1 MAKTIVIFPGG
12 FHPPHAGHVASFNA
26 LKDAFPGSE
35 AFMVST
41 GYTAERPFPFEKK
54 KTLAIAAGIP
64 ENSFVEVKSPYVAI
78 EVTKKFDKEKDFLV
92 FGVSEKDADRF
103 TYTKK
108 DGSPG
113 YFQKWTPDVEMVPFA
128 KHAYI
133 YITPILEFKVAGKI
147 VTSASAIRKMYKDAD
162 EKTKKII
169 LKDLYPNANLEDVK
183 DLFDEVLKEVY
194 MPKKYRVGLSKSTA
208 GNRKRFWVKLG
219 NYPYT
224 KAEYSKAEKVP
235 GDAKSETRPS
245 QYNKK
250 YQQMFGESRSIKAL
264 QKKAK
269 ATGIPYGILKQ
280 VYNRGMAAWVTGH
293 RPGASQSA
301 WAFAR
306 VNSFVTKGKTWKT
319 ADADLAKKARRFLKE
334 DWKLSYYKS
343 GYITPSG
350 KVINGNHDAIAKANN
365 LTRKLALEKGWIRFY
380 ITTSGE
386 AAYNFKSGRDDRAN
400 SIRYIKKHIENNA
413 SKINKI
419 IIDSPDISNFT
430 KDKIKNW
437 ASWLTGKNLEEAHI
451 FPQYYKWGWIDPK
464 GNIHNP
470 IETDKTHIAILRR
483 LAEEDPSL
491 NLSENE
497 TESSATRKGWI
508 RWLVEYQAKDKQ
520 YVVFFNTTKVN
531 KLIKVYSSIERIVTE
546 NKDASFFNFLYT
558 GYKYIQSLKYR
569 DFISKIKQLFG
580 VDESHLEKQDMDYEI
595 EMASGQLKKI
605 IDLATNTLNY
615 IQNESQLD
623 SWIQDKIS
631 VSAHNMEAIYDYFH
645 YSEEKI
651 EEKIVKKDKKY
662 YLLSKKT
669 GKNLGGPYDTKEK
682 AGQRERQVQFFN
694 HLNK

>member
-35 AFMVST
+35 AFMAST

-54 KTLAIAAGIP
+54 KALAIAAGIP
-64 ENSFVEVKSPYVAI
+64 KDSFVEVKSPYVAI
-78 EVTKKFDKEKDFLV
+78 EITKKFDKEKDFLV

-169 LKDLYPNANLEDVK
+169 LKDLYPNANLEDIK

-194 MPKKYRVGLSKSTA
+194 MPKKYRAGLSKSTA
-208 GNRKRFWVKLG
+208 GKRKRFWVKLG
-219 NYPYT
+219 KYPYT

-306 VNSFVTKGKTWKT
+306 VNSFVTKGKTWRT
-319 ADADLAKKARRFLKE
+319 ADADLAKKARKYLNEDQLNEASGTNWAWYWVPMKGLKVRKY
-334 DWKLSYYKS
+334 DPNKS
-343 GYITPSG
+343 GGEHESMAGELGLDDIDELPRGQFWISDEDKKQTSHTSYNWTPMPP
-350 KVINGNHDAIAKANN
+350 KDIH
-365 LTRKLALEKGWIRFY
+365 LQLRKYFKIPKDWSHYTKWI
-380 ITTSGE
+380 IGDE
-386 AAYNFKSGRDDRAN
+386 N
-400 SIRYIKKHIENNA
+400 IK
-413 SKINKI
+413 
-419 IIDSPDISNFT
+419 
-430 KDKIKNW
+430 
-437 ASWLTGKNLEEAHI
+437 EAHI
-451 FPQYYKWGWIDPK
+451 FDYFDWGWITPTGEIIKPTSSDS
-464 GNIHNP
+464 
-470 IETDKTHIAILRR
+470 THTAILRR
-483 LAEEDPSL
+483 LAEEQENKYNISPKE
-491 NLSENE
+491 SEF
-497 TESSATRKGWI
+497 SATNKGWI
-508 RWLVEYQAKDKQ
+508 RWLVNVESGNF
-520 YVVFFNTTKVN
+520 VLSFNTRQ
-531 KLIKVYSSIERIVTE
+531 LIKKITIFKSIERIMNQHKDSQGFMFEWFPSEYTVKRVEE
-546 NKDASFFNFLYT
+546 NKFGAF
-558 GYKYIQSLKYR
+558 KQSINKVFGLK
-569 DFISKIKQLFG
+569 
-580 VDESHLEKQDMDYEI
+580 ENLEEQDMDYEI

-615 IQNESQLD
+615 IQNKSELD

-631 VSAHNMEAIYDYFH
+631 VSAHNMEAIFDYFH

-651 EEKIVKKDKKY
+651 EEKIIKKNKKY
-662 YLLSKKT
+662 FIFSKD
-669 GKNLGGPYDTKEK
+669 GKKKLGGPYTSKKKATKRLSQIE
-682 AGQRERQVQFFN
+682 FFK